1 VSPNI
6 IRPPIS
12 DNKKLTLKEYRNI
25 LYDQIKKLY
34 REDPPSKGIEIV
46 TPKRK
51 SESKEKDKRSQHSLN
66 DTHNSSNSKSRK

>member
-1 VSPNI
+1 MSPNV

-34 REDPPSKGIEIV
+34 KEEPTYKGIEIV

-51 SESKEKDKRSQHSLN
+51 SESK
-66 DTHNSSNSKSRK
+66 